1 MKKHPLDR
9 LLRLRSLLEDISR
22 MELEMRLQELAQ
34 IERALT
40 QRTADRKSLR
50 EQSFAGFARA
60 DNAIW
65 TEAEVMHE
73 WSEWEQ
79 GFLERAHQKKL
90 VEVGSAEESYLERR
104 KERRQ
109 VGRVIEDH
117 AATAATEQNRRRQ
130 RELDDWFAQRSR

>member
-9 LLRLRSLLEDISR
+9 LLRLRALLEDIGR
-22 MELEMRLQELAQ
+22 MELEMRLQELGQ

-40 QRTADRKSLR
+40 QRIADRKTLR
-50 EQSFAGFARA
+50 EQSFVGFAHA

-73 WSEWEQ
+73 WSESEQ
-79 GFLERAHQKKL
+79 GILARAHQKKL
-90 VEVGSAEESYLERR
+90 VEVGSAEESYLEHR

-109 VGRVIEDH
+109 VERVIEDH
-117 AATAATEQNRRRQ
+117 AATATTEQNRRRQ

>member
-1 MKKHPLDR
+1 VKKHPLDR
-9 LLRLRSLLEDISR
+9 LLRLRALLEDIGR
-22 MELEMRLQELAQ
+22 MELEMRLQELGQ

-40 QRTADRKSLR
+40 QRMADRKNLR
-50 EQSFAGFARA
+50 AQSFAGFAHA

-73 WSEWEQ
+73 WSQWEQ
-79 GFLERAHQKKL
+79 GILARAHQKKM

-109 VGRVIEDH
+109 VERVIEDH
-117 AATAATEQNRRRQ
+117 AATATTEQNRRRQ